1 MKKLTAGI
9 LASLIG
15 LVSANSADAAVASKA
30 YVDGAIETLDSA
42 QAYGD
47 KATDSLKY
55 IKYVNEVD
63 GVLDAAEGTLSKVAT
78 TGDYADLDTKLTVTS
93 DGTTGNVVTG
103 VELSEDGN
111 SVVVTKG
118 DAANTTYAFEDTATV
133 DFTQEAELDDN
144 GNVVIKADVKPG
156 KGLKIDT
163 DGKLVTSVKGEGHVE
178 IEYNDAGELVIT
190 GTDTTKS
197 GPDVE
202 VAEDGTVETKY
213 YNTKNVDGKG
223 AAEGWYA
230 LTRKCSNV
238 AADGSLTETSVCEYQ
253 WELVDRSY
261 DAGDWDVAH
270 NEGTQPAQQ

>member
-15 LVSANSADAAVASKA
+15 LVSANSADAAVASTK
-30 YVDGAIETLDSA
+30 YVEDRVEALDSVK
-42 QAYGD
+42 AYGD
-47 KATDSLKY
+47 KAADSLKY
-55 IKYVNEVD
+55 IKYVNETD
-63 GVLDAAEGTLSKVAT
+63 GVLDAEEGTLSKVAT

-103 VELSEDGN
+103 VALSTDGN

-133 DFTQEAELDDN
+133 DFTQEAQLDEN

-178 IEYNDAGELVIT
+178 IDYNDAGELVIT

-202 VAEDGTVETKY
+202 VATDGTVKTKY
-213 YNTKNVDGKG
+213 YDAQNTADNTGD
-223 AAEGWYA
+223 GWYV
-230 LTRKCSNV
+230 LMRKS
-238 AADGSLTETSVCEYQ
+238 DGQGGYAYS
-253 WELVDRSY
+253 WENIDRSY
-261 DAGDWDVAH
+261 EA
-270 NEGTQPAQQ
+270 QPAQPTQE